1 MRFLY
6 SYPGRTVP
14 LCREL
19 FSADAVSAL
28 AVAAESAG
36 FDGIGLD
43 DHPAP
48 PQSWRMDPSGHD
60 GVDPLVALAGAAAAT
75 STIRLVTSAI
85 VLPFRNPL
93 LLASAAATLDVLSQ
107 GRLTLGTAAGYLE
120 AEFAALGVDFADR
133 NALFDEAVEVLELA
147 WTGRPFTYHGR
158 DFDAV
163 DVCVRPQP
171 VQQPHPPIW
180 IGGNSR
186 RSLRRAADTGAGW
199 MTFPNARGQKI
210 SRRSAPLES
219 VDDLVPLLS
228 TLRQFLDEV
237 ERREPI
243 GVTWVTLT
251 GTAKTVLEALE
262 GIDRFGDEV
271 ISASRRR
278 RRHEASVATWAPRAA
293 TSPAGVTSPGAKS
306 GSTTTT

>member
-1 MRFLY
+1 
-6 SYPGRTVP
+6 
-14 LCREL
+14 
-19 FSADAVSAL
+19 
-28 AVAAESAG
+28 
-36 FDGIGLD
+36 
-43 DHPAP
+43 
-48 PQSWRMDPSGHD
+48 
-60 GVDPLVALAGAAAAT
+60 
-75 STIRLVTSAI
+75 
-85 VLPFRNPL
+85 
-93 LLASAAATLDVLSQ
+93 LDVLSQ

-237 ERREPI
+237 DRREPI
-243 GVTWVTLT
+243 DVVYGVRDPAGHPGGVVELVDRLEELGVTWVTLT